1 MKSIERYYENT
12 KNIDPSY
19 TVKKFIKLKIKPE
32 KAIELGCG
40 AGRDT
45 CYLIKNGW
53 KVIAIDKEDVEKIIT
68 LKLSEEE
75 LKRFKFS
82 KQEFENLKIE
92 KNNLVVAN
100 FSLPFC
106 KKDKFEELWNKISSS
121 ILKNG
126 YFVCNFLGVN
136 DEWKST
142 RKEMTFL
149 TKDQV
154 KELFKEFEIIDFKE
168 VEKDALPGLG
178 KIKHWHIF
186 NIIAKKCN
194 EQ

>member
-1 MKSIERYYENT
+1 MKSIEKYYENT

-68 LKLSEEE
+68 SKLSEEDR
-75 LKRFKFS
+75 K
-82 KQEFENLKIE
+82 
-92 KNNLVVAN
+92 
-100 FSLPFC
+100 
-106 KKDKFEELWNKISSS
+106 KISSS
-121 ILKNG
+121 IVKNG
-126 YFVCNFLGVN
+126 YFVGNFLGVN

-154 KELFKEFEIIDFKE
+154 KEVFKEFEIIDFKE

-186 NIIAKKCN
+186 NIIAKKCH
-194 EQ
+194 E